1 VHDDRVQR
9 DFTAIRP
16 DLVWLTDITE
26 HPTLEG
32 KLYCCAI
39 KDVFSNRIA
48 GYALA
53 YRMTADLA
61 VAALWSAIARRRPS
75 GPTTGQRLQNEAG
88 AEQQVVTVDQQK
100 GNVRHVS
107 LRQQSPGRPLG

>member
-39 KDVFSNRIA
+39 KDVFSNPDRRLRP
-48 GYALA
+48 GLSHD
-53 YRMTADLA
+53 RRP
-61 VAALWSAIARRRPS
+61 RRRRAVVRDRPP
-75 GPTTGQRLQNEAG
+75 PT
-88 AEQQVVTVDQQK
+88 
-100 GNVRHVS
+100 
-107 LRQQSPGRPLG
+107 